1 MVLCKYKFQSERAVM
16 LTLSVGDFHQLLS
29 ITGVGVA
36 RIPIYRQL
44 LRRILCAWATV
55 DYLKRHVSMYT

>member
-1 MVLCKYKFQSERAVM
+1 MF
-16 LTLSVGDFHQLLS
+16 TLSVGDFHQLLS

-55 DYLKRHVSMYT
+55 DYPKLHVSMYT